1 MIETERLY
9 LRPLTEDDA
18 PFYLQ
23 LVNEP
28 SFIEN
33 IGDKG
38 VRTLEDARNAII
50 TGPMA
55 MQRALGY
62 SLMLVLQKS
71 DDLPVGM
78 CGLIKRDIL
87 PDTDIGYAYMPA
99 YWGRGYAYEAAA
111 AVVDFARDKMGL
123 KRLLGIVAPHNVAS
137 NQLLKKLGLSFVALK
152 FLKDESTGTNLYC
165 LEFPPRHI

>member
-1 MIETERLY
+1 MIETERLT

-18 PFYLQ
+18 AFYLQ

-38 VRTLEDARNAII
+38 VRTLDDARKAIV

-55 MQRALGY
+55 MQKALGY
-62 SLMLVLQKS
+62 SLLLVRQKS
-71 DDLPVGM
+71 DGAAIGM
-78 CGLIKRDIL
+78 CGLIKRDTL
-87 PDTDIGYAYMPA
+87 PDTDIGYAYLPA

-111 AVVDFARDKMGL
+111 AVVDFARDQVGL
-123 KRLLGIVAPHNVAS
+123 KRLLGIVSPRNTAS
-137 NQLLKKLGLSFVALK
+137 NQLLRKLGLSFIELLVLK
-152 FLKDESTGTNLYC
+152 GETKDTNLYGM
-165 LEFPPRHI
+165 EFPPHHS

>member
-1 MIETERLY
+1 MIETERLVM
-9 LRPLTEDDA
+9 RPLTVDDA

-38 VRTLEDARNAII
+38 VRTLDEARNAIV

-55 MQRALGY
+55 MQQGLGY

-71 DDLPVGM
+71 DGAAIGM

-87 PDTDIGYAYMPA
+87 PDTDIGYAYLPA

-111 AVVDFARDKMGL
+111 AVVSFARDAIGL
-123 KRLLGIVAPHNVAS
+123 KRLLGIVAPHNTAS
-137 NQLLKKLGLSFVALK
+137 NQLLKKLGLGFVELK
-152 FLKDESTGTNLYC
+152 FLKGENKGTNLYC
-165 LEFPPRHI
+165 IEFPRHYN